1 MVKVAGTVPWMSLPR
16 PRTRRPRRAA
26 LLCVLTLALVTEAC
40 DRGSEPPAEPL
51 RGVSVRQRSPDAI
64 SDTSVEAIAHPE
76 LAFVSAMVP
85 WNLLEPQDQAFDWTQ
100 LDADVADAR
109 ERDYGI
115 ILRIMAGRLSPAWLA
130 ADGMTTVELLG
141 TDPNAFDYCDAIS
154 VPVPWDT
161 VLEAQYRELL
171 EGLAGWMGEPDGA
184 DGTKG
189 DHVYLV
195 PIAMPSILGSEMQIG
210 FGPDVACPEGT
221 DGASSNLAATN
232 RERWTAL
239 GNVLDLRAKTEA
251 AWQAAIDIH
260 VETLPDSVPS
270 VIAYGRIFGDD
281 LAAAQHLAETN
292 VPAHPSQLWSMFTNL
307 QPELSA
313 DGSIAGPWAAW
324 CPVCDEILT
333 GALAAGGRVGLQL
346 AATKGVD
353 EADELMYAIDDA
365 VERYDLHFLEV
376 NPEIAEAFEGY
387 LLTDPDSVQHRIQR
401 GPIDQ
406 AS

>member
-1 MVKVAGTVPWMSLPR
+1 MHLPPGNLDRRGRTAAVVCFLAIATVAMACERGT
-16 PRTRRPRRAA
+16 
-26 LLCVLTLALVTEAC
+26 
-40 DRGSEPPAEPL
+40 DPPADPL

-64 SDTSVEAIAHPE
+64 SDTAVEAIAHPE

-130 ADGMTTVELLG
+130 DEGMLTLELLG
-141 TDPNAFDYCDAIS
+141 TDLNAFDYCDAIS
-154 VPVPWDT
+154 IPVPWDP
-161 VLEAQYRELL
+161 VLQAQYQELL
-171 EGLAGWMGEPDGA
+171 GAVAAWLDEPDGA

-195 PIAMPSILGSEMQIG
+195 PISMPSILGSEMQIG
-210 FGPDVACPEGT
+210 FGPDVVCPEGT
-221 DGASSNLAATN
+221 DGAGSNLAAIN

-239 GNVLDLRAKTEA
+239 GSVLDLRDRTEA

-260 VETLPDSVPS
+260 LETLPEEVPS
-270 VIAYGRIFGDD
+270 VIAYGGIFGDD
-281 LAAAQHLAETN
+281 LAAARHLAETN
-292 VPAHPSQLWSMFTNL
+292 VPAHPGQLWSMFTNL
-307 QPELSA
+307 QPELA
-313 DGSIAGPWAAW
+313 PDGGIAGPWAAW

-346 AATKGVD
+346 AATEGVD
-353 EADELMYAIDDA
+353 EEDEIVYAIDDA
-365 VERYDLHFLEV
+365 VDRYDLHFLEV
-376 NPEIAEAFEGY
+376 NPEIAEAFGGY
-387 LLTDPDSVQHRIQR
+387 LLTDPDSVQDRIRAEPQ
-401 GPIDQ
+401 GTDEL